1 MGGGIAGERTCLQ
14 GLSSYRMIITADMLS
29 ICTYILG
36 RKWRPLV
43 PVSLSRL
50 VSGTCS
56 GFPPGHQHASA
67 DFGLARPH
75 NGGIPRRRPSPAHG
89 KPLDAR
95 AVWFSSGSRGGRRV
109 VVPAGRVLVEMGG
122 GGGGCT
128 WERQGHPFFCVW
140 ARNARRPWPV
150 QDEMWPE
157 GFCTG
162 GGAMH
167 GNRISVRWGREGQL
181 CAIRAHI
188 YSAFR
193 TVLLGTFGASPA
205 EPFIFMFMFTFIFVF
220 ILFYFIFPRA
230 VAGCGRR

>member
-1 MGGGIAGERTCLQ
+1 MYVYVPCLLTICSLVCAVRQPIEPLIVCLELGEPTGVGCLHIYSRYVAANHKVLYFPMACPADDGAGGFFFGGGIAGERTCLQ

-122 GGGGCT
+122 VLHVG
-128 WERQGHPFFCVW
+128 E
-140 ARNARRPWPV
+140 ARTPL
-150 QDEMWPE
+150 
-157 GFCTG
+157 F
-162 GGAMH
+162 
-167 GNRISVRWGREGQL
+167 L
-181 CAIRAHI
+181 C
-188 YSAFR
+188 
-193 TVLLGTFGASPA
+193 LGKKCKTS
-205 EPFIFMFMFTFIFVF
+205 
-220 ILFYFIFPRA
+220 
-230 VAGCGRR
+230 VAGAR